1 MEEKEGKRIN
11 TAVGIA
17 IICLFSTIY
26 LAISYQIIDGEL
38 AKYGNGYERMYVMN
52 R

>member
-1 MEEKEGKRIN
+1 MKDIEKNKIN

-17 IICLFSTIY
+17 IICLFATIY
-26 LAISYQIIDGEL
+26 LAVSYYVIDGEL
-38 AKYGNGYERMYVMN
+38 SKYGSEYERIYVM